1 MKKNNAG
8 ITLVSLVITI
18 IVLIILASISVY
30 SGISTVRSA
39 KLTKFTT
46 ELKIMQQKVNELY
59 DSYMNNRTVNVN
71 GIEYVGKGQAA
82 TETEEAKQGVQE
94 IGKVPE
100 SIFNTNRLDEIFSEE
115 GSGIIDRTGYR
126 YYDIET
132 IQALGLEDMEYE
144 FFVNVETRSVVS
156 IEGFNDYG
164 KTYYTLDQVP
174 NGVYNVEYNKIDGNL
189 DFEATSEVKNDQK
202 KIHVSDIRYDQY
214 VNKWQVRYRLKAEEG
229 EEENSW
235 KVTQEFTGSEILI
248 DVDELGIYEVQVFHG
263 QEIVSEIKEVEVAPR
278 PGLKIGDYVNYIYDI
293 ISEEYSISTI
303 VSGYT
308 SDYTVS
314 QPDEKY
320 KWRILNIQS
329 DGTIDLIAA
338 TEHEFNESIAR
349 FRNGRGYNNS
359 IYIINDI
366 CKTLYSNSKLGIE
379 ARNINIKDIEKLMNS
394 TGIEARNAYIEENS
408 KIQYGKIKT
417 YIDNREYPALYINE
431 NGSGIDIETDG
442 KTEQEIKMQ
451 LKKDG
456 VDGSDSYYE
465 EPTRDFSLKAKK
477 SLTATQTAY
486 TFNNIPA
493 NYFKDYNEDKGQS
506 IIRNMLFEADQEY
519 WVASRAVDCDANYA
533 SFDVFA
539 VDGNNLISK
548 DMFCSYG
555 DKNYNHASHIR
566 PIVTIRPEIKIIPV
580 DNPDGSSEE
589 NMHQIEGI

>member
-100 SIFNTNRLDEIFSEE
+100 SIFYTNRLDEIFSEE
-115 GSGIIDRTGYR
+115 ASGITDKTGYR

-174 NGVYNVEYNKIDGNL
+174 NGMYNVDYNKIDGNL
-189 DFEATSEVKNDQK
+189 DFEATSEIKNDQK

-263 QEIVSEIKEVEVAPR
+263 QEIVKEIKEVEVAPR
-278 PGLKIGDYVNYIYDI
+278 PGLKIGDYVNYIADTV
-293 ISEEYSISTI
+293 EEAYSLPTNETGFYNKQTLNQENK
-303 VSGYT
+303 V
-308 SDYTVS
+308 
-314 QPDEKY
+314 
-320 KWRILNIQS
+320 KWRILNIYS
-329 DGTIDLIAA
+329 DGTLDLISANA
-338 TEHEFNESIAR
+338 IRVSTADYIYFAKSL
-349 FRNGRGYNNS
+349 GYNNAV
-359 IYIINDI
+359 YFLNDI
-366 CKTLYSNSKLGIE
+366 CETFYSNKKLNTK
-379 ARNINIKDIEKLMNS
+379 ARSINIEDIEKHMNEQG
-394 TGIEARNAYIEENS
+394 TIEKNKYVS
-408 KIQYGKIKT
+408 SGGVQYGYQKKYESGT
-417 YIDNREYPALYINE
+417 YPDLYAQE
-431 NGSGIDIETDG
+431 NGSGVNSE
-442 KTEQEIKMQ
+442 EI
-451 LKKDG
+451 KKDG
-456 VDGSDSYYE
+456 IGVSDVGANVPTTKSDSE
-465 EPTRDFSLKAKK
+465 SENGLI
-477 SLTATQTAY
+477 ATQTY
-486 TFNNIPA
+486 YGGIESYIENQEIQ
-493 NYFKDYNEDKGQS
+493 D
-506 IIRNMLFEADQEY
+506 MLFNEKMHEY
-519 WVASRAVDCDANYA
+519 WIASRFVNCLSSKANFGLYAVEKGKVMAYDLVGGATSYA
-533 SFDVFA
+533 FA
-539 VDGNNLISK
+539 L
-548 DMFCSYG
+548 
-555 DKNYNHASHIR
+555 IR
-566 PIVTIRPEIKIIPV
+566 PVVTISPEIKIEPCANEANGL
-580 DNPDGSSEE
+580 DEE
-589 NMHQIEGI
+589 HMHSIIE